1 MIIVILGPTGVGKTK
16 MSVEL
21 AKRLKGEVINADST
35 QVYRGLN
42 IATAKVT
49 EKEKENIPHHL
60 FDIKDIN
67 ENYTVFDYQKDAR
80 LVLEKLKREGKT
92 PIIVGGTGLYIKAL
106 LYDYDFKEENN
117 NYDFSNYT
125 TKELYDKALEID
137 PSMNIHQN
145 NRQRLERFISY
156 YLNNNEVKGKEKT
169 DKLLY
174 DTLFIGLT
182 CEREVLYERLNKRV
196 DQMVNEG
203 LLDEAFNLFKSNV
216 RTKAVMTPI
225 GYKEL
230 FPYFEGTET
239 LEKSLDLIKQKTRN
253 YAKRQYTWFNHQVP
267 VKWFNVDFDD
277 FNNTINEVLN
287 YINEKSKS
295 KLRSFL

>member
-49 EKEKENIPHHL
+49 ENEKENIPHHL
-60 FDIKDIN
+60 FDIKDIS

-106 LYDYDFKEENN
+106 LYDYDFKEETN

-156 YLNNNEVKGKEKT
+156 YLNNNAIKGKEKT

-182 CEREVLYERLNKRV
+182 CDREVLYERLNRRV

-203 LLDEAFNLFKSNV
+203 LLDEALNLFKSNV

-267 VKWFNVDFDD
+267 VKWFNVDFDN
-277 FNNTINEVLN
+277 FNNTINEVLS
-287 YINEKSKS
+287 YISEKSK
-295 KLRSFL
+295 

>member
-49 EKEKENIPHHL
+49 ENEKENIPHHL

-80 LVLEKLKREGKT
+80 LVLEKLKQEGKT

-106 LYDYDFKEENN
+106 LYDYDFKEETN

-125 TKELYDKALEID
+125 TKELYNKALEID

-156 YLNNNEVKGKEKT
+156 YLNNNEVKGKEKN

-182 CEREVLYERLNKRV
+182 CDREVLYGRLNKRV

-277 FNNTINEVLN
+277 FNNTINEVFN
-287 YINEKSKS
+287 YINEKSK
-295 KLRSFL
+295 

>member
-49 EKEKENIPHHL
+49 ENEKENIPHHL

-80 LVLEKLKREGKT
+80 LVLEKIKQEGKT

-106 LYDYDFKEENN
+106 LYDYDFKEETN

-137 PSMNIHQN
+137 PSMDIHQN

-182 CEREVLYERLNKRV
+182 CKREVLYERLNKRV

-230 FPYFEGTET
+230 FPYFEGTAT

-287 YINEKSKS
+287 YISEKSK
-295 KLRSFL
+295 

>member
-21 AKRLKGEVINADST
+21 AKVLNGEIINADST

-49 EKEKENIPHHL
+49 ENEKENIPHHL
-60 FDIKDIN
+60 FDIKDIS

-80 LVLEKLKREGKT
+80 LVLEKIKLKGKT

-125 TKELYDKALEID
+125 TEELYNRALEID
-137 PSMNIHQN
+137 PLMDIHQN

-156 YLNNNEVKGKEKT
+156 YLNNNKVKGKEKT

-182 CEREVLYERLNKRV
+182 CDRDILYERLNQRV
-196 DQMVNEG
+196 DQMVNDG
-203 LLDEAFNLFKSNV
+203 LIDEALNLFKSNV
-216 RTKAVMTPI
+216 RSKAVMTPI

-230 FPYFEGTET
+230 FPYFEGKET
-239 LEKSLDLIKQKTRN
+239 LENSLSLIKQKTRN
-253 YAKRQYTWFNHQVP
+253 YAKRQYTWFKNQMN
-267 VKWFNVDFDD
+267 VKWFKLTNSYDD
-277 FNNTINEVLN
+277 TYKEIIDYLEDNSE
-287 YINEKSKS
+287 
-295 KLRSFL
+295 

>member
-80 LVLEKLKREGKT
+80 LVLEKLKQEGKT

-156 YLNNNEVKGKEKT
+156 YLNNKN
-169 DKLLY
+169 D
-174 DTLFIGLT
+174 
-182 CEREVLYERLNKRV
+182 
-196 DQMVNEG
+196 
-203 LLDEAFNLFKSNV
+203 
-216 RTKAVMTPI
+216 
-225 GYKEL
+225 YK
-230 FPYFEGTET
+230 
-239 LEKSLDLIKQKTRN
+239 
-253 YAKRQYTWFNHQVP
+253 
-267 VKWFNVDFDD
+267 
-277 FNNTINEVLN
+277 
-287 YINEKSKS
+287 
-295 KLRSFL
+295 

>member
-49 EKEKENIPHHL
+49 ENEKENIPHHL

-80 LVLEKLKREGKT
+80 FVLEKIKQEGKT

-125 TKELYDKALEID
+125 TKELYNKALEID
-137 PSMNIHQN
+137 PSMDIHQN

-156 YLNNNEVKGKEKT
+156 YLNNNAIKGKEKT

-182 CEREVLYERLNKRV
+182 CDREVLYERLNKRV
-196 DQMVNEG
+196 DQMVKEG
-203 LLDEAFNLFKSNV
+203 LLDEALNLFKSNI

-267 VKWFNVDFDD
+267 VKWFNVDFDN

-287 YINEKSKS
+287 YIKEKSK
-295 KLRSFL
+295 

>member
-21 AKRLKGEVINADST
+21 AKRLHGEVINADST

-49 EKEKENIPHHL
+49 ENEKENIPHHL

-80 LVLEKLKREGKT
+80 FVLEKLKQEGKT

-125 TKELYDKALEID
+125 TEKLYNKALEID
-137 PSMNIHQN
+137 PSMDIHQN

-156 YLNNNEVKGKEKT
+156 YLNNNAIKGKEKN

-196 DQMVNEG
+196 DQMVKEG
-203 LLDEAFNLFKSNV
+203 LLDEALNLFKSNI

-267 VKWFNVDFDD
+267 VKWFNVDFDN

-287 YINEKSKS
+287 YISEKSK
-295 KLRSFL
+295 